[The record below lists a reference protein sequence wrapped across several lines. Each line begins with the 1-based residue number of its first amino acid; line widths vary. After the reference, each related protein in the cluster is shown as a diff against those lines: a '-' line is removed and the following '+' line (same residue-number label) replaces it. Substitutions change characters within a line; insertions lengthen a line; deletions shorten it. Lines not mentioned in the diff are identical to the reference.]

1 MKRKISLLVLSACF
15 LLFMAQPIG
24 SQDRVIK
31 PGDSLEIM
39 VYGHQE
45 LSRVVTVGADGAVDF
60 PFMQNI
66 PVDGMTIEELRRFM
80 VAQLSKYLDG
90 QPVVTV
96 SFTESQLIR
105 VSVLGY
111 VQSPGTVQ
119 LTLSGTLQEAI
130 SKAGGP
136 LEGAKMDQV
145 TLMRREDGSMKRRE
159 FNLVFLNLLGDM
171 QQNPTLRDEDIVL
184 VTGNPIFAGVKVI
197 GEVNDPGIYDVFYGA
212 TVLDMIFKAGG
223 LTDDADIS
231 AVRYV
236 SPLKKRSRE
245 VQVNLA
251 EYYRDP
257 HGYELPVVNAGD
269 IIIIPEDKSLWKN
282 TLSVVRDVS
291 AFASLFT
298 MIYTIIRIQQLSD

>member
-1 MKRKISLLVLSACF
+1 MKIKWHVVF
-15 LLFMAQPIG
+15 LLSLVVLYQPIA

-45 LSRVVTVGADGAVDF
+45 LSRIVTVGADGSIDF

-66 PVDGMTIEELRRFM
+66 PVDGMTGEELRRFM

-90 QPVVTV
+90 QPVVTI

-111 VQSPGTVQ
+111 VKSPGTVQ
-119 LTLSGTLQEAI
+119 LSLNGTLQEAI

-136 LEGAKMDQV
+136 LDGAKMDQV
-145 TLMRREDGSMKRRE
+145 TLIRKEDGTTKKRQ

-197 GEVNDPGIYDVFYGA
+197 GEVNQPGIYDVFYGA

-223 LTDDADIS
+223 LGQDADIS

-245 VQVNLA
+245 VEVNLQD
-251 EYYRDP
+251 YYRDP

-269 IIIIPEDKSLWKN
+269 IIIVPEKSKTVWQGVLG
-282 TLSVVRDVS
+282 VVRDIS

-298 MIYTIIRIQQLSD
+298 MIYTIVRIQELNN

>member
-1 MKRKISLLVLSACF
+1 MKLKCCVVF
-15 LLFMAQPIG
+15 LLFLLFIAQPIA
-24 SQDRVIK
+24 SQDRIIK
-31 PGDSLEIM
+31 PGDSIEIM

-45 LSRVVTVGADGAVDF
+45 LSRIVTVGADGSVDF

-111 VQSPGTVQ
+111 VHSPGTVQ
-119 LTLSGTLQEAI
+119 LPLSGTLQEAV

-136 LEGAKMDQV
+136 LDGAKMDKV
-145 TLMRREDGSMKRRE
+145 TLIRKEDGATKRRE

-171 QQNPTLRDEDIVL
+171 QQNPTLRDQDIVL

-197 GEVNDPGIYDVFYGA
+197 GAVNDPGIYDVFYGA

-223 LTDDADIS
+223 LSEDADIS

-245 VQVNLA
+245 VRSICRNTT
-251 EYYRDP
+251 EYRTAM
-257 HGYELPVVNAGD
+257 NCR
-269 IIIIPEDKSLWKN
+269 W
-282 TLSVVRDVS
+282 
-291 AFASLFT
+291 
-298 MIYTIIRIQQLSD
+298 